1 MVPTSIRELVV
12 DGRERRMVVQTPPDA
27 RGRLPLLLVFHGSN
41 QTAEVF
47 RRFTDGSFDALADEG
62 RAVVASLDGYEKH
75 WNDARKGITFAARTE
90 NVDDVAFTRAAVA
103 ALVADGAVDPARV
116 YAFGFSN
123 GGQLVV
129 RLIHEAPD
137 LIAGAAMVG
146 ATQPEPSN
154 FIDSGAPVR
163 SMPVLAI
170 HGTRDPLV
178 PYDGGMA
185 SLWGLMPR
193 GRGLSAP
200 DSAAYFARRNGITA
214 EPTVTEIP
222 PLEGSHTSVTRT
234 EYRQDGHDP
243 VTLLTVIGGGHTV
256 PGPGRASLV
265 MGRTSHEITALDE
278 VAGFFGL

>member
-1 MVPTSIRELVV
+1 MPKAIRELLV
-12 DGRERRMVVQTPPDA
+12 DGQQRRMVVQTPADA
-27 RGRLPLLLVFHGSN
+27 RGRLPLLLIFHGSN
-41 QTAEVF
+41 QSAEVF
-47 RRFTDGSFDALADEG
+47 RRFTDRAFDALVDDG
-62 RAVVASLDGYEKH
+62 RAVIASLDGYEKH

-103 ALVADGAVDPARV
+103 ALVAEGTVDPDRV

-154 FIDSGAPVR
+154 FIDSGTAPR
-163 SMPVLAI
+163 PMPVLAI

-200 DSAAYFARRNGITA
+200 DSAAYFAQRNGITA
-214 EPTVTEIP
+214 PATVTDIP

-234 EYRQDGHDP
+234 DYRQDGHDP
-243 VTLLTVIGGGHTV
+243 VTLLTVVGGGHTV

-265 MGRTSHEITALDE
+265 MGRTSHEISAVDE
-278 VAGFFGL
+278 VAAFFGL

>member
-1 MVPTSIRELVV
+1 MPKAIRELLV
-12 DGRERRMVVQTPPDA
+12 DGRERRMVVQTPADA
-27 RGRLPLLLVFHGSN
+27 RGRLPLLLIFHGSN
-41 QTAEVF
+41 QSAEVF
-47 RRFTDGSFDALADEG
+47 RRFTDRAFDALVDDG
-62 RAVVASLDGYEKH
+62 RAVIASLDGYEKH

-103 ALVADGAVDPARV
+103 ALVAEGTVDPDRV

-154 FIDSGAPVR
+154 FIDSGTAPR
-163 SMPVLAI
+163 PMPVLAI
-170 HGTRDPLV
+170 HGTDDLLV
-178 PYDGGMA
+178 PYDGGEA
-185 SLWGLMPR
+185 SLWGEMTR
-193 GRGLSAP
+193 GLGLSAP
-200 DSAAYFARRNGITA
+200 DSAAYFAQRNGITA
-214 EPTVTEIP
+214 PATVTDIP

-234 EYRQDGHDP
+234 DYRQDGHDP
-243 VTLLTVIGGGHTV
+243 VTLLTVVGGGHTV

-265 MGRTSHEITALDE
+265 MGRTSHEISAVDE
-278 VAGFFGL
+278 VAAFFGL